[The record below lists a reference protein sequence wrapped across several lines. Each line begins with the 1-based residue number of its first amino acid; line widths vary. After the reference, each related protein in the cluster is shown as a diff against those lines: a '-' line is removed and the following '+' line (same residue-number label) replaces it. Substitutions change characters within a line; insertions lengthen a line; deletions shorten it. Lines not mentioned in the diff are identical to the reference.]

1 MIIKDNGREYDIDR
15 LDNYS
20 SMTQSIVNRLIYAR
34 YVGIRN
40 VLSDSSCNKLKGS
53 KIKDMINDKDNI
65 NKIKNI
71 FDFSDDE
78 IFFYVDYTIKNFP
91 MVK

>member
-15 LDNYS
+15 LDSYS

-53 KIKDMINDKDNI
+53 KIKDMINDTNSI
-65 NKIKNI
+65 NEIKNI
-71 FDFSDDE
+71 FDYSDEE

>member
-1 MIIKDNGREYDIDR
+1 MIINDNGREYDIDK
-15 LDNYS
+15 LDSYS
-20 SMTQSIVNRLIYAR
+20 SMTQSIINRLIYAR

-53 KIKDMINDKDNI
+53 RIKEMIYDANSM
-65 NKIKNI
+65 NKIKNV
-71 FDFSDDE
+71 FNYSDEE
-78 IFFYVDYTIKNFP
+78 IIFYVDYTIKNFP

>member
-1 MIIKDNGREYDIDR
+1 MIVNDNGREYDVDK

-20 SMTQSIVNRLIYAR
+20 SMTQSIINRLIYAR

-40 VLSDSSCNKLKGS
+40 VLSNSSCNKLKGS
-53 KIKDMINDKDNI
+53 RIKEMINDPNSM

-71 FDFSDDE
+71 FDYSDKE
-78 IFFYVDYTIKNFP
+78 IIFYVDYAIKNFP